1 MATVAAVII
10 GDEILTGKVADANA
24 PLLIALCRDTGAT
37 LGRLVYVGDDV
48 AGIAAEVAR
57 CAAAYDVVLTSGG
70 VGPTHDD
77 CTVDGVARA
86 FDVGV
91 TREPEIERLIRTFWA
106 DRFTDAALR
115 MADVPEGARLVY
127 GSDGLLPLVAFRN
140 VYLLPGI
147 PELFASKL
155 RTLRRELVGDRL
167 ATAQLYLRSDESRIA
182 TDLRRVDGEFPDV
195 KIGSYPRLAEPSYRL
210 WIVLEGADPA
220 RVDAALDRLLE
231 ALPAADIVRI
241 ERATPDAVDDGDRA

>member
-1 MATVAAVII
+1 MVRVAAIII
-10 GDEILTGKVADANA
+10 GDEILTGKVVDANA
-24 PLLIALCRDTGAT
+24 PLLIALCRDAGAS

-57 CAAAYDVVLTSGG
+57 CAADYDVVLTSGG

-86 FDVGV
+86 FGVGI
-91 TREPEIERLIRTFWA
+91 TREPEIEHMIRTFWA
-106 DRFTDAALR
+106 DRFTEAALR

-127 GSDGLLPLVAFRN
+127 GGDGLMPLVALRN

-155 RTLRRELVGDRL
+155 RTLRRELIGERL
-167 ATAQLYLRSDESRIA
+167 AAAHLYLRSDESGIA
-182 TDLRRVDGEFPDV
+182 ADLRRVDGEFPDV
-195 KIGSYPRLAEPSYRL
+195 KIGSYPRLAEPSYRV

-220 RVDAALDRLLE
+220 RVDAALDRLLGL
-231 ALPAADIVRI
+231 LPPTDVVRL
-241 ERATPDAVDDGDRA
+241 DRASG